1 MKNSSKIIT
10 GLIAV
15 FAIVG
20 YVFGCKG
27 VTNFKTKTKTI
38 VIKDNETDRKTIEK
52 LLAKD
57 SISNGGTVF
66 NTVASATGLWSKVK
80 PGRYEIKN
88 GASAYEIIKALK
100 NGLQKP
106 VKLTIIKVRTTGELA
121 KLIGKNFSIDSASF
135 HKNFLNAASLK
146 SFGVDSTTFL
156 SSIIPNTFE
165 IYFDANGKTILKKI
179 FDDSKTFWTK
189 DRKEKAEKLGFS
201 THQIITLASIVEEE
215 STIADEKGNIAS
227 VYINRVRKKM
237 KLQADPT
244 VKFAMKNFAA
254 RQITYDMLKYPS
266 PYNTYYAAGLMPGPI
281 CTPSTKTID
290 AVLDSPETPYLFFV
304 ANSDFSGKHIFTTND
319 KEHEMYANLWRKA
332 LAQQQQIKKDR
343 EAAKRADTLK

>member
-1 MKNSSKIIT
+1 MKNSYKLLLGIAII
-10 GLIAV
+10 
-15 FAIVG
+15 FAIIG

-57 SISNGGTVF
+57 SITNGGTIF
-66 NTVASATGLWSKVK
+66 NTVAGVTNFWDKVK
-80 PGRYEIKN
+80 PGRYEIKH

-106 VKLTIIKVRTTGELA
+106 VKLTIIKVRTPGELA
-121 KLIGKNFSIDSASF
+121 KLVGKNFSIDSGSF
-135 HKNFLNAASLK
+135 HKNFLNTTSLK
-146 SFGVDSTTFL
+146 SFGVDSATFL

-179 FDDSKTFWTK
+179 FDDSKAFWTAERK
-189 DRKEKAEKLGFS
+189 DKAQKLGFN

-215 STIADEKGNIAS
+215 STNNDEKGNIAS
-227 VYINRVRKKM
+227 VYINRVRKNM

-266 PYNTYYAAGLMPGPI
+266 PYNTYYTKGLMPGPI

-304 ANSDFSGKHIFTTND
+304 ANSDFSNKHIFTTND
-319 KEHEMYANLWRKA
+319 KEHEIYANLWRKA
-332 LAQQQQIKKDR
+332 LAQQQQIKRDK
-343 EAAKRADTLK
+343 EAAKKLDTAK